1 MHPTSPPP
9 NTSGTA
15 YRETYAYL
23 CSMMPEPADEDAEAT
38 ASRDRQA
45 MDAVVALT
53 PYDLFEARLA
63 ARIVAMDA
71 HCAESLRLAALYATI
86 DPPEARRCRAQA
98 ALMARQSD
106 ASLRTLKR
114 IHADRDK
121 ALAAAHRAATEETG
135 CWFHD
140 APAPAPKPDP
150 APEPDRFSR
159 MTEAEQYAVIY
170 PDRAARI
177 RAAGGLPADATFG
190 PPEPRLVR
198 AIVDGTSPILL
209 ALDRHGVPEH
219 GTPSLETAS

>member
-1 MHPTSPPP
+1 MERHPLMHPTSPPP
-9 NTSGTA
+9 NVSGTA

-23 CSMMPEPADEDAEAT
+23 CSMMPEPTDDDAEAC
-38 ASRDRQA
+38 AIRDRQA

-71 HCAESLRLAALYATI
+71 HCAESLRLAALYTTI

-121 ALAAAHRAATEETG
+121 ALAAMHPMAMQQAG
-135 CWFHD
+135 YWFKD
-140 APAPAPKPDP
+140 VSVPGPDGDP
-150 APEPDRFSR
+150 
-159 MTEAEQYAVIY
+159 
-170 PDRAARI
+170 
-177 RAAGGLPADATFG
+177 
-190 PPEPRLVR
+190 
-198 AIVDGTSPILL
+198 
-209 ALDRHGVPEH
+209 
-219 GTPSLETAS
+219 

>member
-1 MHPTSPPP
+1 
-9 NTSGTA
+9 
-15 YRETYAYL
+15 
-23 CSMMPEPADEDAEAT
+23 MMPEPADDDAEAT
-38 ASRDRQA
+38 AIRDRQA

-71 HCAESLRLAALYATI
+71 HCAESLRLAALYTTI

-121 ALAAAHRAATEETG
+121 ALAAMHPLAMEQAG
-135 CWFHD
+135 YWFKD
-140 APAPAPKPDP
+140 VSVPGPDRDPEPAPAPDQ
-150 APEPDRFSR
+150 FSQ

-190 PPEPRLVR
+190 PPEPRLVQ
-198 AIVDGTSPILL
+198 AIVRGTSPILL
-209 ALDRHGVPEH
+209 ALDRQGV
-219 GTPSLETAS
+219 TMNATASLETAS

>member
-9 NTSGTA
+9 NVSGTA

-23 CSMMPEPADEDAEAT
+23 CSMMPEPADDDPEAT

-98 ALMARQSD
+98 ALMARQ
-106 ASLRTLKR
+106 
-114 IHADRDK
+114 
-121 ALAAAHRAATEETG
+121 
-135 CWFHD
+135 
-140 APAPAPKPDP
+140 
-150 APEPDRFSR
+150 
-159 MTEAEQYAVIY
+159 
-170 PDRAARI
+170 
-177 RAAGGLPADATFG
+177 
-190 PPEPRLVR
+190 
-198 AIVDGTSPILL
+198 
-209 ALDRHGVPEH
+209 
-219 GTPSLETAS
+219 

>member
-9 NTSGTA
+9 NVSGTA

-23 CSMMPEPADEDAEAT
+23 GSMMPEPADDDAEAT
-38 ASRDRQA
+38 AIRDRQA

-71 HCAESLRLAALYATI
+71 HCADNLRLAALYTTI

-98 ALMARQSD
+98 ALMARQSN

-114 IHADRDK
+114 LHADRDK
-121 ALAAAHRAATEETG
+121 ALAAAHRATTEETG
-135 CWFHD
+135 CWFD
-140 APAPAPKPDP
+140 D
-150 APEPDRFSR
+150 APEPAPGPDQFSQL
-159 MTEAEQYAVIY
+159 TEAEQYAVIY

-198 AIVDGTSPILL
+198 AIVEGTSPILL
-209 ALDRHGVPEH
+209 ALDRSGVPEH
-219 GTPSLETAS
+219 ETASLEPAS